1 MLTPAEISAIDA
13 AHVWHPYSTI
23 GAEALPPVVAVGAKG
38 AWLTLVDD
46 GRQIE
51 VLDAMASW
59 WTAIHGH
66 GHPVLDAAI
75 TGQLA
80 TMNHVM
86 FGGLTH
92 EPAARLAQLLVQ
104 ITPEGLDTV
113 FFSDSGSVSV
123 EVAVKMALQYWRSI
137 GRVDKHRLMTWRG
150 GYHGDTFTPMSVCDP
165 DGGMHSLW
173 TDVLARQV
181 FAPQVPAAYD
191 PGYSAAFEKQ
201 LAEHA
206 DELAAVIVEP
216 VVQGAGGMRFHDPRY
231 LADLRAICDRHGVLL
246 IFDEIATGFG
256 RTGELFAAEHAGVSP
271 DIMCVGKAMTG
282 GYITL
287 AATLCTPGHRGDHQH
302 ARAGCADA
310 RPDVHGQRA
319 GLRGRR
325 SRRSSC
331 CWNRIGA
338 HGFRRS
344 RRACARGWR
353 PRRRCRAWPTYGC
366 SAQSA

>member
-104 ITPEGLDTV
+104 ITPDGLDTV

-137 GRVDKHRLMTWRG
+137 GRGEKHRLMTWRG

-173 TDVLARQV
+173 TDVLAHQE

-191 PGYSAAFEKQ
+191 RGYS
-201 LAEHA
+201 
-206 DELAAVIVEP
+206 
-216 VVQGAGGMRFHDPRY
+216 
-231 LADLRAICDRHGVLL
+231 
-246 IFDEIATGFG
+246 
-256 RTGELFAAEHAGVSP
+256 
-271 DIMCVGKAMTG
+271 
-282 GYITL
+282 
-287 AATLCTPGHRGDHQH
+287 
-302 ARAGCADA
+302 
-310 RPDVHGQRA
+310 
-319 GLRGRR
+319 RR
-325 SRRSSC
+325 SRSSC
-331 CWNRIGA
+331 P
-338 HGFRRS
+338 S
-344 RRACARGWR
+344 TPTSWR
-353 PRRRCRAWPTYGC
+353 P
-366 SAQSA
+366 